1 MSRYRRAAW
10 QVVAIAAFAGT
21 AALAIVLTRPPP
33 ESVAG
38 AAACRSA
45 GLAAWLGIGAEG
57 TAASPEAVPRVGATS
72 SSKTNVFY
80 TLEFTNV
87 SGQTCSLY
95 GYPQVLAFAGGHQIG
110 SPAMTDTSVRPST
123 VTLAPDATAHAILR
137 YTVTASF
144 QARVCRQVTVPEL
157 RVYPPQ
163 SKQAVVV
170 PLSFPACSRM
180 GVEFLSVDPVQPRE
194 GIPGFPRYPAARTES
209 AAAH

>member
-10 QVVAIAAFAGT
+10 QVVAIVAFAGT

-33 ESVAG
+33 ASVTG

-45 GLAAWLGIGAEG
+45 GLAAWLGVGPDHG
-57 TAASPEAVPRVGATS
+57 TTAGSDAVPRVGAMS
-72 SSKTNVFY
+72 SMKTEVFY

-110 SPAMTDTSVRPST
+110 SPAITDTSVRPST
-123 VTLAPDATAHAILR
+123 VTLAPDATAHATLR

-144 QARVCRQVTVPEL
+144 QARACRQVTVPEL

-163 SKQAVVV
+163 STQAVVV
-170 PLSFPACSRM
+170 PLSFPACSRR

-194 GIPGFPRYPAARTES
+194 GIPGFPRYPASRGR
-209 AAAH
+209 